1 MAGTTVSMAM
11 MMLVGAISKAASAAA
26 AEMSLL
32 MGVRKD
38 IWFIKDEL
46 ETMYA
51 FLLATEATKN
61 KNILLKV
68 WAKQIRDLAYGI
80 EDCLDEFMVHVKSH
94 SLSCQLFKIKDRHRI
109 ANQIRNLKSRV
120 EEVSSRNTHYNKIMT
135 DASNSVDKVNSY
147 MEDIRSHSAGNIDEA
162 ELVGFVKPKEEL
174 IKMMDVNAGDG
185 LSKVICVVGMGGLG
199 KTTLARKLYES
210 KVNIVS
216 KFSCCAWVTVSKS
229 FSKIEMLKDMIR
241 QLLGSGS
248 LKKCLNELEGK
259 EVQVDDL
266 GNYLREELVEK
277 RYFIVLDDLWT
288 IDAWKGITNIA
299 FPVSNNKCSRVIV
312 TTRDVGLAEQCTSES
327 LIYHLKHLQISDA
340 TNLLLRKSRKT
351 REDMKNDK
359 KMKIVVTKIMK
370 KCGGLPLAILT
381 IGGILATKKLTESE
395 SIYKQIPSE
404 LESNPSLEALRS
416 IVTLSYNY
424 LPSHLKSCF
433 LYLSLFPEDF
443 EIKRRRV
450 VERWIVEGFVRT
462 NGGVNIEDV
471 GISYFNELINRSM
484 IQPSRVNMEGIVKS
498 CRVHDIMRDVMV
510 SISRDE
516 NFVNIASGNA
526 ASPVEQNFRHVS
538 YHGSKCQNIDTYW
551 CNNVRSVTV
560 FGERSIEQSS
570 PVFSHDLR
578 MLRAMDLEDAQFK
591 ITQKDIEIIGLLR
604 HLKYV
609 NIQCGSN
616 SHVCKLPRSIGKL
629 QYLQTLDIRN
639 TYITSLPAEIGK
651 LQSLHSLRCGRKY
664 WHNDSDSYVP
674 IGCLVDTLCLPMMF
688 TPLGNPDL
696 HDYLIAELR
705 MVYSGRW
712 FKSEGLRVPKGIG
725 NLKELHIL
733 EVVDIKRTCRRATKE
748 LGKLTQ
754 LQKLRVV
761 AEGASTK
768 KCKILCA
775 AIEELSSLSSLGV
788 DAGSLKWI
796 DSISCPPPFL
806 RTLKLDGLLGEVPG
820 WFKHLMNLVK
830 LYLKGSHMKEGG
842 KSMEI
847 LGALPNLML
856 LHQYSNSYGGE
867 KLVFKV
873 GSFPKLRKL
882 DVFLHCKLTEL
893 RFEEGTSPYLEKIE
907 IGDCM
912 LRSGII
918 GIQHLPRLNEIS
930 LGDGCKV
937 AKLGLLQG
945 EVEAHP
951 NHPVL
956 RLLWGRG
963 YHDLRVVTD
972 VSSAAAQVI
981 EVATGPSVVLS
992 EQAAVGERSSQVLT
1006 GSDRSAS

>member
-61 KNILLKV
+61 KNILLK
-68 WAKQIRDLAYGI
+68 
-80 EDCLDEFMVHVKSH
+80 
-94 SLSCQLFKIKDRHRI
+94 LFKIKDRHRI

-185 LSKVICVVGMGGLG
+185 LSK
-199 KTTLARKLYES
+199 
-210 KVNIVS
+210 
-216 KFSCCAWVTVSKS
+216 
-229 FSKIEMLKDMIR
+229 IEMLKDMIR

-277 RYFIVLDDLWT
+277 
-288 IDAWKGITNIA
+288 
-299 FPVSNNKCSRVIV
+299 SRVIV

-340 TNLLLRKSRKT
+340 TNLLLRKR
-351 REDMKNDK
+351 
-359 KMKIVVTKIMK
+359 
-370 KCGGLPLAILT
+370 
-381 IGGILATKKLTESE
+381 GILATKKLTESE
-395 SIYKQIPSE
+395 
-404 LESNPSLEALRS
+404 N
-416 IVTLSYNY
+416 
-424 LPSHLKSCF
+424 
-433 LYLSLFPEDF
+433 F

-450 VERWIVEGFVRT
+450 
-462 NGGVNIEDV
+462 
-471 GISYFNELINRSM
+471 LINRSM

-1006 GSDRSAS
+1006 GSDSEDDLR